1 MQKGQHFFPSSS
13 FYFPLIF
20 GTNSGKKR
28 AKIYV
33 VTWFYVGKLQLLGK
47 LKIKVLNIK
56 EKSKKE
62 FFVSRYWD
70 SVS

>member
-1 MQKGQHFFPSSS
+1 
-13 FYFPLIF
+13 
-20 GTNSGKKR
+20 
-28 AKIYV
+28 V
-33 VTWFYVGKLQLLGK
+33 VTWFYVGKLQLLRK